1 MATLVD
7 PNGGWFWPGIL
18 LGKDVNSETQ
28 QKDVI
33 SLQMLLQVGWMLPLL
48 NFQMSVHLERGYPL
62 RPFICLGFEDLLD
75 KVSKVG
81 QLPDRKS
88 TRLNSSHL

>member
-33 SLQMLLQVGWMLPLL
+33 SLQMLLQVGWMLPL
-48 NFQMSVHLERGYPL
+48 NTIPCVHSFTACKIQHNKQHKPG
-62 RPFICLGFEDLLD
+62 G
-75 KVSKVG
+75 V
-81 QLPDRKS
+81 
-88 TRLNSSHL
+88 RLT